1 MGIDCTNITL
11 VLERSAFSNDEG
23 GSRGVSEI
31 DRSAGSVGAF
41 AREGEFTVCEGHRPL
56 IGELADRELTGA
68 EREGASVRVLNNREG
83 RGFNSILRGVV
94 RQSKGTCILFRF
106 FCAAN
111 GNVAEGDDGELLV
124 AGIFVRNRK
133 SARLSST
140 DGGSSS
146 LQGTLDGSGFIF
158 REP

>member
-1 MGIDCTNITL
+1 MELARLI
-11 VLERSAFSNDEG
+11 VAPE
-23 GSRGVSEI
+23 
-31 DRSAGSVGAF
+31 AF

-83 RGFNSILRGVV
+83 RGFNSVLGGVC
-94 RQSKGTCILFRF
+94 QSKGTCILFRF

-124 AGIFVRNRK
+124 A
-133 SARLSST
+133 ASST
-140 DGGSSS
+140 VS
-146 LQGTLDGSGFIF
+146 
-158 REP
+158 PPV